1 MLQFSPEP
9 PQLPGF
15 RHPRSST
22 PTGGV
27 GSVVPHLDN
36 PFSSPGLPSDAQLK
50 AMTEKGPQDPSGDL
64 PTVSPPITLL
74 HKQSFPKDVSEGNE
88 DQPLD
93 WSEYQ
98 NTPEYVSTHPT
109 CALNLVC
116 YRTGTKGCELHQ
128 IQTILESRFE
138 DEEAF
143 QLAIKENSSL
153 IATDAQ
159 FFRALRDVYLQ
170 QMCGFWRKALFLKT
184 LRGIRLLSVEYLP
197 ITDIQR
203 KDKLILYNSS
213 RQQPDR

>member
-1 MLQFSPEP
+1 MVSP
-9 PQLPGF
+9 LN
-15 RHPRSST
+15 
-22 PTGGV
+22 
-27 GSVVPHLDN
+27 N
-36 PFSSPGLPSDAQLK
+36 PFSNPGLPSDRQR
-50 AMTEKGPQDPSGDL
+50 TSVEEKGSQDPSADVS
-64 PTVSPPITLL
+64 TVSPPSTLL
-74 HKQSFPKDVSEGNE
+74 HKQSFPKDVSEGNF

-93 WSEYQ
+93 WSKYQ

-138 DEEAF
+138 DKEAF
-143 QLAIKENSSL
+143 QLAIKESSSL

-159 FFRALRDVYLQ
+159 LFRALRDVYLQ

-184 LRGIRLLSVEYLP
+184 LRGIRLLSVRPSPPLSFP
-197 ITDIQR
+197 VLAILLNP
-203 KDKLILYNSS
+203 KLKLNYKLLTMNSS